1 MITLYT
7 YYRSSSSYRVR
18 LALNLK
24 NLAYKI
30 KPVHLLKD
38 GGEQYKDEYR
48 KMNAAGR
55 IPLLEHIGYFV
66 AQSMA
71 IVEYLE
77 ENFPDKPLL
86 PQNVVDRAYVRQ
98 LCEIVNSDI
107 QPLQNLSV
115 LKKLTTDHGFSEADK
130 QAWCHH
136 WISLGLESFEK
147 LVQTKHGRFCFGD
160 TPTAA
165 DCFLIPQVYNANR
178 FAVDISQY
186 PIISQ
191 INESFLEIEE
201 AQMAHPDVQPDTPS

>member
-1 MITLYT
+1 MITLYS

-24 NLAYKI
+24 GLAFKI
-30 KPVHLLKD
+30 KPIHLLKD
-38 GGEQYKDEYR
+38 GGEQHKEEYR

-55 IPLLEHIGYFV
+55 IPLLEHVGCFV
-66 AQSMA
+66 AQSTA

-77 ENFPDKPLL
+77 ENFPDKPLY
-86 PQNVVDRAYVRQ
+86 PKNVVDRAYVRQ

-115 LKKLTTDHGFSEADK
+115 LQKLTNDHGFSEDDK
-130 QAWCHH
+130 QAWCRH
-136 WISLGLESFEK
+136 WMGLGLASFEK
-147 LVQTKHGRFCFGD
+147 LVKTKHGRYCLGD
-160 TPTAA
+160 TASAA

-178 FAVDISQY
+178 FSLDMSQY
-186 PIISQ
+186 PIISR
-191 INESFLEIEE
+191 INESLLKTEE

>member
-1 MITLYT
+1 MIALYS

-24 NLAYKI
+24 GLDYKI
-30 KPVHLLKD
+30 KPVHLLKG
-38 GGEQYKDEYR
+38 GGEQHKEEYR

-55 IPLLEHIGYFV
+55 IPLLEHVGHFV

-77 ENFPDKPLL
+77 ENFSDKPLF
-86 PQNVVDRAYVRQ
+86 PKNIVDRAYIRQ

-115 LKKLTTDHGFSEADK
+115 LQKLTKDHGFSEDDK
-130 QAWCHH
+130 QAWCRH
-136 WISLGLESFEK
+136 WIGLGLESFEA
-147 LVQTKHGRFCFGD
+147 LVKTKHGRFCLGD
-160 TPTAA
+160 TPSAA

-178 FAVDISQY
+178 FNVDIAQY
-186 PIISQ
+186 PIISR

-201 AQMAHPDVQPDTPS
+201 VQMAHPDVQPDTPS